1 MPRARHKAKGPKP
14 TKDWREQA
22 NRMLGKRFLDLGSRH
37 AAKQA
42 AGLKGNASTGFI
54 HSIATLRKHEFALKK
69 AGEWLEQTFGVTRL
83 DMISKE
89 QAVAYLAHRQGKVG
103 QKQLDADRLALQ
115 FCRKVGDLAR
125 IKTDRIETKS
135 GRAYTPGQVA
145 RIAERQSEHNGLAT
159 RIAYNA
165 GLRAH
170 ELKTLRPIDQGKPS
184 AHREW
189 RPDRFLGRTGTRYLV
204 VGKEEGWS
212 ERCCSLRPS
221 PGPWR
226 RDAWTPLFRQR
237 IVASTT
243 RRITI
248 SAAEPPGRSRSVL
261 SHAGNWAGARAL
273 MVFGT
278 PMRRSVF
285 GSFRGKA
292 IPIPWPS
299 WCCRRSSVISGKTWS
314 TAIFADR
321 KRYEARRPFP
331 ALTRPAARP
340 TRGW

>member
-89 QAVAYLAHRQGKVG
+89 QAVAYLAHRQTEVG

-125 IKTDRIETKS
+125 IKTDRMETKS

-204 VGKEEGWS
+204 VGKGGLVREVLLS
-212 ERCCSLRPS
+212 E
-221 PGPWR
+221 
-226 RDAWTPLFRQR
+226 A
-237 IVASTT
+237 
-243 RRITI
+243 
-248 SAAEPPGRSRSVL
+248 L
-261 SHAGNWAGARAL
+261 SRAL
-273 MVFGT
+273 
-278 PMRRSVF
+278 
-285 GSFRGKA
+285 
-292 IPIPWPS
+292 
-299 WCCRRSSVISGKTWS
+299 
-314 TAIFADR
+314 
-321 KRYEARRPFP
+321 EARRLDTPLP
-331 ALTRPAARP
+331 AKD
-340 TRGW
+340 RGIHYTAYYDIGGGNAWSKSFGDGSRRELGWSTGAHGVRHTYAQERLRELQGRGYTYPVAKLVLSQELGHFREDVVNTYLR